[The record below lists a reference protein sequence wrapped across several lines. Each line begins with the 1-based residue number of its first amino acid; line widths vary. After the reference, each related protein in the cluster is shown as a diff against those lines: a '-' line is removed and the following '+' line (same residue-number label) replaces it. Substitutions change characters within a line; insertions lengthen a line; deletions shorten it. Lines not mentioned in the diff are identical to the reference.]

1 MRVPLASLLLA
12 PILAAQGQGSLD
24 LSLDLHTELGADPAA
39 LIRLAPPGCWDGL
52 FQGLVPRP
60 PTVHP
65 RRLAE
70 ATVEVVDFLPTG
82 WLRRETFL
90 EHQTLFRER
99 LLKAFALPPPKLQS
113 LELSEFMQ
121 SDPTQPQKLDLTKV
135 KSMQDRF
142 NRLPPGGSPVK

>member
-12 PILAAQGQGSLD
+12 PILAAQGQVIPD
-24 LSLDLHTELGADPAA
+24 LSLDLRTELGTDPAA

-52 FQGLVPRP
+52 FRGLAPKP
-60 PTVHP
+60 PMVRP

-70 ATVEVVDFLPTG
+70 ATVEVVDFLPSG
-82 WLRRETFL
+82 WVRRETFL
-90 EHQTLFRER
+90 EHQVQFRQR
-99 LLKAFALPPPKLQS
+99 LQKAFALPPPKLQS
-113 LELSEFMQ
+113 LELSEIMLA
-121 SDPTQPQKLDLTKV
+121 DPSQPQKLDLTKV